1 MQTLFYFRIYRHS
14 MLGSVFCILYR
25 CLDCTWEQLPIH
37 WVMIVV
43 IALSFDFN
51 IEVFA
56 FACLSYIYVYHIC
69 MLIQTTGTPCRLGS
83 QNRRGFFLHHV
94 VLGQNRR
101 GASSKMII
109 IINYHVGLAVLT
121 DLVSPI
127 TMSVFKSTS
136 DSTSLG
142 STSGQK
148 LTKKASQNRRRR
160 LFFY

>member
-1 MQTLFYFRIYRHS
+1 MQTLFYFRICRHS

-69 MLIQTTGTPCRLGS
+69 MLIQTAGTP
-83 QNRRGFFLHHV
+83 RRFFLHHV

-109 IINYHVGLAVLT
+109 IINYHVDLVVLT
-121 DLVSPI
+121 DVVSPI
-127 TMSVFKSTS
+127 TMSVFKPTS
-136 DSTSLG
+136 DSTSPG
-142 STSGQK
+142 STSDRK
-148 LTKKASQNRRRR
+148 PTKKVS
-160 LFFY
+160 